1 LLEQDEIAALRR
13 DLGELRALGADP
25 ELLDRDQTIAR
36 MPVLTVRDF
45 PGAAWLPRG
54 GRIDVAALLAG
65 YLDEA
70 RRLGVTVR
78 TRCAVT
84 AVETADHRIVS
95 VTAGGKRLRC
105 RVLVNAAG
113 AWAGQL
119 AELAGAPGLP
129 LVPYRRTIVT
139 WDPPAPVDSADW
151 PLVAFDARR
160 FYFAPEGSGLLA
172 SPMEEVAS
180 EPCDARPDPRIVSDT
195 LALVRQFA
203 ATLAG
208 ERASSARAGL
218 RTFAPDR
225 RPVVGRDPQI
235 DGFFWLAGQGG
246 SGIETSPSLGRIAAE
261 IIATGGTEWPDATL
275 LSPQRFRDT

>member
-1 LLEQDEIAALRR
+1 MRR
-13 DLGELRALGADP
+13 DLAELRALGAEP
-25 ELLDRDQTIAR
+25 ERLDRDQAIAR
-36 MPVLTVRDF
+36 MPVLTLRDS

-65 YLDEA
+65 YVDRA
-70 RRLGVTVR
+70 RQLGATVR
-78 TRCAVT
+78 TGCPVT
-84 AVETADHRIVS
+84 AVETADDRIIS
-95 VTAGGKRLRC
+95 VTAGGERLPC

-119 AELAGAPGLP
+119 AELAGARQLP

-139 WDPPAPVDSADW
+139 WDPPARVDSADW
-151 PLVAFDARR
+151 PLVAFDARQ

-172 SPMEEVAS
+172 SPMDEVAS
-180 EPCDARPDPRIVSDT
+180 EPCDAQPDPAMVRDT

-203 ATLAG
+203 APVVG
-208 ERASSARAGL
+208 ERARSARAGL

-225 RPVVGRDPQI
+225 RPIVGRDPQL

-246 SGIETSPSLGRIAAE
+246 SGIETSPSLGRIAAD
-261 IIATGGTEWPDATL
+261 IVATGGTDWPDAAL
-275 LSPQRFRDT
+275 LSPERFRDPAPVRRAL